1 MHPSSRYSSAGK
13 TVGASSNYQPHTL
26 KTTHALLQLVQL
38 MLINERV
45 YHQHDI
51 VLQNMAARL
60 QVNSH
65 SLPFMPKNTSLPC
78 LPSHHDTFDADML
91 FLQKTPPLK
100 TYSNYINT

>member
-26 KTTHALLQLVQL
+26 KTHALLQLVQL

-65 SLPFMPKNTSLPC
+65 SLPFMPKKLDKVHENAIWCLHNDQRGGDATFLCVSL
-78 LPSHHDTFDADML
+78 
-91 FLQKTPPLK
+91 TP
-100 TYSNYINT
+100 